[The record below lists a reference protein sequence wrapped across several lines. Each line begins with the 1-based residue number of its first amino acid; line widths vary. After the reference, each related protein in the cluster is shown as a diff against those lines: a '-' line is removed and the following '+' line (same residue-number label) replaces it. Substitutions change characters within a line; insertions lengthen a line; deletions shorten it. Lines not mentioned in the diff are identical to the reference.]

1 MSDFRERIPD
11 DERDV
16 PLDDETEFELPPA
29 TLDPMESV
37 EDQMDELD
45 LEERESAIESG
56 EIDPSS

>member
-16 PLDDETEFELPPA
+16 PIDDDTEFELPPA

-37 EDQMDELD
+37 EEQVDELD
-45 LEERESAIESG
+45 LQERESAIESG
-56 EIDPSS
+56 ELDPEE